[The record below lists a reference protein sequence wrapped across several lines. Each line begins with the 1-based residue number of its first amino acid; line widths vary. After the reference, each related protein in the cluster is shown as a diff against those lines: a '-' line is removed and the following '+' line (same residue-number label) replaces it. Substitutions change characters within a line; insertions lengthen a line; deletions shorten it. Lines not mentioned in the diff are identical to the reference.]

1 MKASN
6 KASDK
11 QVQYLVLTVSSEGK
25 ICASGTHN
33 LSTAL
38 INDANLFE
46 QLSSSMRANYS
57 QVHVFHANTHQLN
70 YFTIF
75 IRMEVHP
82 RKNVEDFGYGH
93 HGSKYGQGEPPKGW
107 PEDIDWRGFEGATPL
122 AEITSIMVSLLEAV
136 GLDPNTHI
144 ESNENVEENQNN
156 DDEESLMEMV

>member
-11 QVQYLVLTVSSEGK
+11 QVQHLVLTVSSEGK

-33 LSTAL
+33 LSTVL
-38 INDANLFE
+38 INE
-46 QLSSSMRANYS
+46 QLSSSIRANYS
-57 QVHVFHANTHQLN
+57 QVHVFHAKTHQLD

-75 IRMEVHP
+75 TRMEVHP
-82 RKNVEDFGYGH
+82 HKNVEDSGYGH
-93 HGSKYGQGEPPKGW
+93 HGSKYGQGEPPSGW
-107 PEDIDWRGFEGATPL
+107 PEDIDWRGFEGATTL

-144 ESNENVEENQNN
+144 ESNENVEENQNY
-156 DDEESLMEMV
+156 DDDKSLMEIV